1 MERKNSHIS
10 IKVKKFQENPKQN
23 KNKKQKKVVNSP
35 CQVWLIIKLY
45 HFGCW
50 CRDVPASQVVLV
62 VKNLPAKGG
71 DAKHRGS
78 TPGSGRFPWRRAWQ
92 PTPVLLPKESHGQRS
107 LAGYGPPGHKELDR
121 HN

>member
-1 MERKNSHIS
+1 MTKQSDS
-10 IKVKKFQENPKQN
+10 VKK
-23 KNKKQKKVVNSP
+23 SP
-35 CQVWLIIKLY
+35 LAKLPFY
-45 HFGCW
+45 LN
-50 CRDVPASQVVLV
+50 RASQVVLV